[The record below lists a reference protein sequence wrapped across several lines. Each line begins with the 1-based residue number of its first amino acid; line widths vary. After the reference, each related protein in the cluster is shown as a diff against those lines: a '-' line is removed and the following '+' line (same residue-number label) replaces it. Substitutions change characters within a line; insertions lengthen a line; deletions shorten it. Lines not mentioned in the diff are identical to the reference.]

1 MPCSTQVLRTLGA
14 RRTDLRLLSLDNIY
28 GEDNSSDEE
37 SEESEDRN
45 QRVSGLALAVY
56 TELPKALPWLEGLY
70 METDLIIEAF
80 EWPAE
85 LAGSKSLRCAATRSI
100 IYSVRALLRD

>member
-1 MPCSTQVLRTLGA
+1 MARTTAVTRKAKKAKTAIRESVDSPWRSTR
-14 RRTDLRLLSLDNIY
+14 
-28 GEDNSSDEE
+28 SS
-37 SEESEDRN
+37 
-45 QRVSGLALAVY
+45 
-56 TELPKALPWLEGLY
+56 PKALPWLEGLY